1 MPSTDRSATAGF
13 FRRHSMGLVVVL
25 AMLLAATLFVAA
37 ACGGSDDPTAT
48 TAAGGSAT
56 TAAATP
62 TSEAAAALSA
72 DELGEQIGV
81 VYVGSIEAVALL
93 LKDKP
98 EAATVKAQV
107 QDLKD
112 STIAQLVE
120 LGKAREAMS
129 TSDRAKA
136 DLKINAALTAAGSKD
151 WYTTYNDVWKHYSA
165 ADAEFGNLIAAFNII
180 GQYANFDLL
189 KQQLPEEATRLG
201 IK

>member
-1 MPSTDRSATAGF
+1 MGPRLRPTAATATRRSALPAIALLAILLVTAG
-13 FRRHSMGLVVVL
+13 
-25 AMLLAATLFVAA
+25 LLLA

-62 TSEAAAALSA
+62 TSEAAAALGA
-72 DELGEQIGV
+72 NELGDQIGA
-81 VYVGSIEAVALL
+81 VYVGSIEAVAVL

-107 QDLKD
+107 EDLKA
-112 STIAQLVE
+112 STITKLVE

-129 TSDRAKA
+129 TSDRAKV
-136 DLKINAALTAAGSKD
+136 DFQINAALTAAGSKD

-165 ADAEFGNLIAAFNII
+165 ADAEFGNVIAAFNII

-201 IK
+201 IQ